1 LLKTLK
7 ITTKTSANTNQSA
20 ICFDDELKKFL
31 RPGKTPFASPV
42 LILALG
48 VQTRNGRH
56 LFVASKQDTH
66 RWLAPILL
74 NFDLIAFSPSA
85 YFSPG
90 LTAVIKTAESL
101 TDLLT
106 NPAIAIH
113 PFHSNL
119 CNPSLM
125 SGIIP
130 APDPWV
136 TFSMTQ

>member
-1 LLKTLK
+1 MAGTDPSKLRSNCIFSLSL
-7 ITTKTSANTNQSA
+7 
-20 ICFDDELKKFL
+20 FL
-31 RPGKTPFASPV
+31 SR
-42 LILALG
+42 
-48 VQTRNGRH
+48 
-56 LFVASKQDTH
+56 
-66 RWLAPILL
+66 
-74 NFDLIAFSPSA
+74 
-85 YFSPG
+85 